1 MADSC
6 TELEQMMLL
15 LVENFYKCVPKLN
28 LGKEEIR
35 KSGFREMLQKE
46 LKNLLEATGSKEA
59 ANKLIQELDTDHN
72 GRISFDEYWTLI
84 GNIVI
89 PLMNKKLY

>member
-15 LVENFYKCVPKLN
+15 LVEKFYKYVPK
-28 LGKEEIR
+28 GKEEIR
-35 KSGFREMLQKE
+35 KSDFREMLQKE
-46 LKNLLEATGSKEA
+46 LNHMLTATGSKEA
-59 ANKLIQELDTDHN
+59 ANKLIQDLDTDHN

-84 GNIVI
+84 GSIVF
-89 PLMNKKLY
+89 PLINHKLY